1 MGERYARLFS
11 LPENLYAAGAPVVIA
26 AGALLKDNQTGKVLA
41 QLKIQ
46 NIGDKSVKA
55 ATVRI
60 VPLDTVGKPLGE
72 TVNYQ
77 YLDLNAARN
86 TDFGQKVPVV
96 LPDAAARAF
105 SVSVA
110 EVVFVDN
117 TVWTAS
123 ETVWEPLS
131 APVSLEQTF
140 GDTELATQYRIQ
152 YGENCKYI
160 FKQEKDLWR

>member
-77 YLDLNAARN
+77 YLDLNAARD
-86 TDFGQKVPVV
+86 TDFGQKGPRGS
-96 LPDAAARAF
+96 PRCSRTRF
-105 SVSVA
+105 
-110 EVVFVDN
+110 
-117 TVWTAS
+117 
-123 ETVWEPLS
+123 
-131 APVSLEQTF
+131 F
-140 GDTELATQYRIQ
+140 GF
-152 YGENCKYI
+152 CC
-160 FKQEKDLWR
+160 